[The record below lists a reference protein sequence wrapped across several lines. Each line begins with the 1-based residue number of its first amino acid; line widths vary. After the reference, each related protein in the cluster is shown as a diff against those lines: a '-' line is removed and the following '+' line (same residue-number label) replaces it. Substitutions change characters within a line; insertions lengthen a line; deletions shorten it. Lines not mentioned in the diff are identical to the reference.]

1 MRGIPHV
8 SRLALY
14 YAGNALLPAKPL
26 ASPSAILHVVPSSV
40 PLSGKK
46 ARRALGLVPSR
57 IVDASLLHE
66 RLFVDEDDDGI
77 LSHLPSAPFYA
88 ALSSFSRSR
97 LFPLCRSCERGVL
110 LQSSGYAARFISYPT
125 NWEARTAAR
134 IPERRFPP
142 LRGMRYRERETT
154 RPDGISDERT
164 GIAAAEAPSAFLGVA
179 GVFQL
184 RRDALSAMCSG
195 SVN

>member
-1 MRGIPHV
+1 MQVTHHYQP
-8 SRLALY
+8 
-14 YAGNALLPAKPL
+14 LPSL
-26 ASPSAILHVVPSSV
+26 SATLHVVPSSV

-57 IVDASLLHE
+57 IVDASLARASSSTKTTTTTTGSFPSSLQLPFTPLPHPPF
-66 RLFVDEDDDGI
+66 L
-77 LSHLPSAPFYA
+77 LSLSLAPA
-88 ALSSFSRSR
+88 AE
-97 LFPLCRSCERGVL
+97 SC
-110 LQSSGYAARFISYPT
+110 SSGYAARFISYPT

-142 LRGMRYRERETT
+142 LRGMRYREGRRE
-154 RPDGISDERT
+154 PDGISDERT

-184 RRDALSAMCSG
+184 QRDALSPICSG